1 MKMLHSQRR
10 VSYCR
15 YIYTDEI
22 ELNIRSATALLY
34 PAYKFGVS
42 SLLRSCFEFL
52 MSEMSSDNV
61 CKILE
66 NAHTYNIQDIYEKC
80 LRFIYVNAVDVL
92 KTPNLRDL
100 CRECVTEIVKSDDL
114 LADETNVYDALINWA
129 NGECARGHRKLPLND
144 TNRREVLGDLLF
156 CTRFPLV
163 DVNVFSHRI
172 SKQNV
177 LRSDEKIALFQYF
190 HGEAQTLPERFN
202 RKPRRKYS
210 VNREILARA
219 QSNINDIERSILPKQ
234 DHYSRRAI
242 LSLEDTNK
250 QQLKGNYP
258 SYDNVYIEPDQP
270 ILRVVR
276 YKSIAGP
283 WNLNSPDAVSF
294 RCSSTIILRGI
305 QVFGPYKGTDYYTV
319 RLTVFD
325 EFWNEI
331 RNEEM
336 NIFTDKAKVYD
347 VILKDPVRIP
357 KQRIFTIQV
366 AMKGKPTIHGTDG
379 IAAVVTAGVQFEFIN
394 SNKSMNGTDVTTG
407 QIPALLFS
415 KPE

>member
-1 MKMLHSQRR
+1 MTQSKTCFN
-10 VSYCR
+10 CR

-22 ELNIRSATALLY
+22 ELNIHSATALLY

-66 NAHTYNIQDIYEKC
+66 NAHTYNVQDIYDKC

-114 LADETNVYDALINWA
+114 LANETNVYDALINWA

-156 CTRFPLV
+156 CTRFPLM

-190 HGEAQTLPERFN
+190 HGEVHTLPERFN

-219 QSNINDIERSILPKQ
+219 ESNINDIERSIPTPKQ
-234 DHYSRRAI
+234 DQFSRRAI
-242 LSLEDTNK
+242 LSLEDANK

-319 RLTVFD
+319 RLSVFD
-325 EFWNEI
+325 EFRNET
-331 RNEEM
+331 RNEEI

-379 IAAVVTAGVQFEFIN
+379 IAAVVTEGVQFEFIN
-394 SNKSMNGTDVTTG
+394 SNRSMNGTDITTG

>member
-1 MKMLHSQRR
+1 
-10 VSYCR
+10 
-15 YIYTDEI
+15 
-22 ELNIRSATALLY
+22 
-34 PAYKFGVS
+34 
-42 SLLRSCFEFL
+42 

-66 NAHTYNIQDIYEKC
+66 NAHTYNVQDIYDKC

-114 LADETNVYDALINWA
+114 LANETNVYDALINWA

-156 CTRFPLV
+156 CTRFPLM

-190 HGEAQTLPERFN
+190 HGEVHTLPERFN

-219 QSNINDIERSILPKQ
+219 ESNINDIERSIPTPKQ
-234 DHYSRRAI
+234 DQFSRRAI
-242 LSLEDTNK
+242 LSLEDANK

-319 RLTVFD
+319 RLSVFD
-325 EFWNEI
+325 EFRNEI
-331 RNEEM
+331 RNEEI

-379 IAAVVTAGVQFEFIN
+379 IAAVVTEGVQFEFIN
-394 SNKSMNGTDVTTG
+394 SNRSMNGTDITTG